1 MGQGH
6 VAPERKGEFMKI
18 RDVMTANPK
27 LCTPDSTL
35 KDVAC
40 MMRDNDTG
48 FIPICDGDRIT
59 GVITDRDM
67 VVRSLCQGVDT
78 AKATVRD
85 CMSMDICWIQQDQDI
100 KDAIAVMEERK
111 IRRMLVMD
119 QQKKLV
125 GVFSLGDLAEAKGIR
140 GLAEEVLQRV
150 SESPKTTSH
159 PASRQ

>member
-1 MGQGH
+1 MGTGR
-6 VAPERKGEFMKI
+6 VAPVRKGELMKI
-18 RDVMTANPK
+18 RDVMTANPQ
-27 LCTPDSTL
+27 LCTPDSNL

-40 MMRDNDTG
+40 MMRDHDTG
-48 FIPICDGDRIT
+48 FIPVCDGDRIT

-78 AKATVRD
+78 SQAKVRD
-85 CMSMDICWIQQDQDI
+85 CMTTDICWIQQDQDI

-119 QQKKLV
+119 EQKRLV

-140 GLAEEVLQRV
+140 NLAEEVLKRV
-150 SESPKTTSH
+150 SESPKTMAH

>member
-1 MGQGH
+1 
-6 VAPERKGEFMKI
+6 MKI

-27 LCTPDSTL
+27 LCKPDTSL

-48 FIPICDGDRIT
+48 FIPVCDGDRIT

-85 CMSMDICWIQQDQDI
+85 CMSTDICWIQQDQDI

-119 QQKKLV
+119 QQKRLV

-140 GLAEEVLQRV
+140 NLAEEVLSKV

-159 PASRQ
+159 PASK